1 MIKFKMILFLCTL
14 VLYIVT
20 VLLYLLRIDEYLGL
34 NKSTFHCD
42 NIKPA
47 YKFFFK
53 SEKKFKNEIKTNF
66 LKDEELYELTKIS
79 EGAIIP
85 DSYGGNGFCVEYND
99 SIYPVF
105 KSGFFKTKP
114 WRKYQMFVEI
124 VHHSDS
130 LLVFKNE
137 RRERFEEDKVYYDSI
152 IFSR

>member
-1 MIKFKMILFLCTL
+1 MIKFKLILFLCL
-14 VLYIVT
+14 LVLFISSVVLYI
-20 VLLYLLRIDEYLGL
+20 LRIDEYLGI
-34 NKSTFHCD
+34 NKSTFHCN
-42 NIKPA
+42 NIKPS

-53 SEKKFKNEIKTNF
+53 CEKKFKKEIKTNF
-66 LKDEELYELTKIS
+66 LKNEELYELTKIS
-79 EGAIIP
+79 DGAIIP
-85 DSYGGNGFCVEYND
+85 DVYGGNGVCVEYND

-114 WRKYQMFVEI
+114 WRKYQIIVEI

-152 IFSR
+152 IINR